1 MTKFSLNYIYLSVFL
16 FINCNNSAVLKGPS
30 SSPKNVIFLISDGA
44 GLSQISSAYY
54 FKNNSVHYSRFKH
67 IGLIQTHSS
76 DSDITDSAACGTAF
90 ATGKK
95 TYNGAI
101 GVLDDF
107 TRVENLVE
115 IASANG
121 IKTAIVSTSS
131 ITHATPAS
139 FYAHVESRNQEKEI
153 ARQLSESDVDFFA
166 GGGINYFAHGT
177 DRQNLFDILGSKG
190 FTVNI
195 KELDAFEFIKTKNKL
210 AYLLADTSMPKMLD
224 GRGDFLKNAT
234 LLGIEFLHQNNQ
246 PFFMM
251 SEGSQVD
258 WGGHANDAE
267 YLISELID
275 FDETIGAV
283 LDFAEKDGETL
294 VIVTSDHETGGFTL
308 SGKKYTDT
316 NGHTHNDYRTID
328 PSFSTGGH
336 SATLIPVFAY
346 GPGAEAFSGIYDNTE
361 IFHKIVRLTKWA
373 SK

>member
-54 FKNNSVHYSRFKH
+54 FKNSSVHYSRFKH

-90 ATGKK
+90 ATGNK

-121 IKTAIVSTSS
+121 VKTAIVSTSS

-139 FYAHVESRNQEKEI
+139 FYAHVESRNQENEI
-153 ARQLSESDVDFFA
+153 AKQLSESDVDFFA
-166 GGGINYFAHGT
+166 GGGVNYFSHGT
-177 DRQNLFDILGSKG
+177 DRQNPLDILGSKG
-190 FTVNI
+190 FTLNT
-195 KELDAFEFIKTKNKL
+195 KELDAFESIKNKNKL
-210 AYLLADTSMPKMLD
+210 AYLLADTSMPRMLD

-234 LLGIEFLHQNNQ
+234 LLGIEFLNQNDQ

-283 LDFAEKDGETL
+283 LDFAENDGETL

-308 SGKKYTDT
+308 SGKKFTDL
-316 NGHTHNDYRTID
+316 NGNIRDDYKTID

-346 GPGAEAFSGIYDNTE
+346 GPGAETFSGIYDNTE
-361 IFHKIVRLTKWA
+361 IFYKILRLTKWA
-373 SK
+373 AD

>member
-1 MTKFSLNYIYLSVFL
+1 MPKFSLNYILLSTFL
-16 FINCNNSAVLKGPS
+16 FTNCNNTAVLKGSS

-54 FKNNSVHYSRFKH
+54 FKNSSVHYSRFKH

-90 ATGKK
+90 ATGNK

-107 TRVENLVE
+107 TRVGNLVE

-121 IKTAIVSTSS
+121 VKTAIVSTSS

-166 GGGINYFAHGT
+166 GGGINYFSHVT

-190 FTVNI
+190 FTLNT
-195 KELDAFEFIKTKNKL
+195 KELDAFESIKNKNKL
-210 AYLLADTSMPKMLD
+210 AYLLADTSMPRVLD

-234 LLGIEFLHQNNQ
+234 LLGIEFLNQNDQ

-308 SGKKYTDT
+308 SGKKYTDA
-316 NGHTHNDYRTID
+316 NGNIHNDYRTID

-346 GPGAEAFSGIYDNTE
+346 GPGSEEFIGIYDNTD
-361 IFHKIVRLTKWA
+361 IFYKILKITNWKN
-373 SK
+373 